1 MDGCNDGVMNAC
13 IVGWNYRWRK
23 SDVRDYGLVDAWMD
37 KQMHDDGGQKEGW
50 IGGWMYDG

>member
-37 KQMHDDGGQKEGW
+37 KQMHDDGG
-50 IGGWMYDG
+50 